1 MNGVSLT
8 IFCVTFLNMSVQRN
22 HHHLRNGGMHLPR
35 ATAPM
40 VKSTK
45 AFLLKKVLTSSLV
58 MSSTFFLA
66 FRERSWMSSR
76 ILCTRLRER
85 GFSPLLLVMAA
96 AVSYLSI
103 LCTNQPSDWTEQT
116 PSFLNWNFHKRGKDI
131 VFYIC
136 TASVWMHVSA
146 HLNFTRTHKEK
157 SRTSLRAVQ
166 KQKKQKKKTK
176 QDSCVQKQKHN
187 AFWLAGVPLI
197 S

>member
-96 AVSYLSI
+96 AVSYLYPLYKSAVW
-103 LCTNQPSDWTEQT
+103 LDRANPKLPELKFSQKRKGH
-116 PSFLNWNFHKRGKDI
+116 SFLHLYRLCMNACLSSSELHKNSQG
-131 VFYIC
+131 
-136 TASVWMHVSA
+136 
-146 HLNFTRTHKEK
+146 EK
-157 SRTSLRAVQ
+157 
-166 KQKKQKKKTK
+166 
-176 QDSCVQKQKHN
+176 
-187 AFWLAGVPLI
+187 
-197 S
+197 